1 MVDPQM
7 FVPLFR
13 FPIINLRVLAV
24 QSYSM
29 FAFKAGSAANVR
41 YPGAGEGPAR
51 SVTGAEP
58 MTTDAVFTAQETH
71 RRPTA
76 DQY

>member
-1 MVDPQM
+1 MSAPSKERMSLSAPGDDEATQM
-7 FVPLFR
+7 TTQDARWLNGVNRQLQP
-13 FPIINLRVLAV
+13 
-24 QSYSM
+24 
-29 FAFKAGSAANVR
+29 
-41 YPGAGEGPAR
+41 EGPAR